1 MTNDH
6 LDAPHAVTFAR
17 MVQPQPSPMDITET
31 LQQQIEDQQRSE
43 LIGMA
48 DEADAGIL
56 TAMRTLKRLREYR
69 NSTSIKLTNQQD
81 VDYGTVAVLM
91 IELERLVRQTN

>member
-1 MTNDH
+1 
-6 LDAPHAVTFAR
+6 
-17 MVQPQPSPMDITET
+17 MDITET
-31 LQQQIEDQQRSE
+31 LQQQIEEQQRSE

-91 IELERLVRQTN
+91 IELERLVRQAN

>member
-1 MTNDH
+1 
-6 LDAPHAVTFAR
+6 
-17 MVQPQPSPMDITET
+17 MDITET

-69 NSTSIKLTNQQD
+69 NSTSVKLTNHQD

>member
-1 MTNDH
+1 
-6 LDAPHAVTFAR
+6 
-17 MVQPQPSPMDITET
+17 MDITET

-69 NSTSIKLTNQQD
+69 NSTSVKLKNQED
-81 VDYGTVAVLM
+81 VNYGTVAVLM

>member
-1 MTNDH
+1 
-6 LDAPHAVTFAR
+6 
-17 MVQPQPSPMDITET
+17 MDITET
-31 LQQQIEDQQRSE
+31 LQQQIEEQQRSE

-69 NSTSIKLTNQQD
+69 NSTSVKLTTQQD

-91 IELERLVRQTN
+91 IELERLVRQAN